1 LREAQRTTR
10 RRGGRRAILALAL
23 AVAGFVF
30 HGLAAG
36 PAWASGTVIVR
47 NSDLGP
53 YKVVAAAVEAGIG
66 AGTEQVVLAP
76 DQRSDETV
84 RAIWQIRPD
93 AIVALGAR
101 ALEISSTEFPNIP
114 VVFGM
119 VADTYRYADKA
130 EVAGVA
136 LIPSESQVLQGIRK
150 VLPGANEVAVVFDPE
165 RSSKEIDRLV
175 RAGERM
181 GIRVDPIEFSPGSDP
196 ERVLGALARSV
207 DCLIVYPDPVL
218 LSNKVF
224 VDIVYKAFTL
234 GLPAVGYS
242 SAFARKG
249 ALMSVEAD
257 YPSVGRD
264 ISAIVKQIL
273 GGRSPAEIGIWRPS
287 QVKITVNTAVADELG
302 IKVPSADPGSIEFI
316 AAKPE
321 SL

>member
-1 LREAQRTTR
+1 MLDGCKVTLTV
-10 RRGGRRAILALAL
+10 AL
-23 AVAGFVF
+23 AVAGFVLL
-30 HGLAAG
+30 GLAAG
-36 PAWASGTVIVR
+36 PASASGTVIFR

-53 YKVVAAAVEAGIG
+53 YKVVAAAVEAGVG
-66 AGTEQVVLAP
+66 AGIEQVVLAP
-76 DQRSDETV
+76 DQRSDEAV

-101 ALEISSTEFPNIP
+101 ALEVSSTEFPNIP

-119 VADTYRYADKA
+119 VADTYRYADKP

-136 LIPSESQVLQGIRK
+136 LIPTESQVLQGIRK
-150 VLPGANEVAVVFDPE
+150 VLPDAKAVAVVFDPE
-165 RSSKEIDRLV
+165 RSSGDIDKLV

-181 GIRVDPIEFSPGSDP
+181 GIRVDLMEFSPDSDLD
-196 ERVLGALARSV
+196 RILATLAKSV

-218 LSNKVF
+218 LSSTVF
-224 VDIVYKAFTL
+224 VEIVYKAFVL

-257 YPSVGRD
+257 YATVGRD

-287 QVKITVNTAVADELG
+287 RVKITVNTAVAQRLG
-302 IKVPSADPGSIEFI
+302 IKVPTTDLDSIEFI
-316 AAKPE
+316 ATKPE